1 MSIVSYSRLS
11 FVVSR
16 RIVCRNGIFLV
27 FFIWCTAVVMRSNV
41 ITWWGNGNTWLRG
54 ITNTSRWKI
63 TNREGCFSSILQMN
77 VGIAGIDFQW
87 FCFVN
92 QGHVLISKVAFFINR
107 AWFQPRRNG
116 SSIDRSPS
124 VVKNSFVGSAV
135 RWCTQQGTNRVIRI
149 WQGILPV
156 SQRELPGLQWAL
168 YSFPYST
175 VEFLALPISP
185 GVETCSSA
193 RSNAVWVQPRF
204 QLVGLKRWPS
214 IRMNVRAHSKNRRQ
228 LRQTLNDGF
237 RGYIRTRKAKGNLE
251 YSSTTVIKYVTG
263 SAWQQACEVQVQS
276 FKNLRSFE
284 KSSNI
289 WSNEVGLY
297 LLTFFTLRCHLSYV
311 SESEWKMFGTN
322 EVTHP
327 RNAWMTESNVKTAQ
341 AVLLNITT
349 VSSSQTVGTNIFYP
363 RAMHNIVAIRRQLQ
377 PPPRDFDVFDFVG
390 VSHVLH
396 EWHTLLVSYK
406 GKMLSNKQMPP
417 LSKCFYHSVGL
428 LFNGRMALFA
438 RR

>member
-1 MSIVSYSRLS
+1 MGSSLFR
-11 FVVSR
+11 
-16 RIVCRNGIFLV
+16 
-27 FFIWCTAVVMRSNV
+27 
-41 ITWWGNGNTWLRG
+41 TWRFT
-54 ITNTSRWKI
+54 KI
-63 TNREGCFSSILQMN
+63 GPGFNHDGMEVPLTDR
-77 VGIAGIDFQW
+77 
-87 FCFVN
+87 
-92 QGHVLISKVAFFINR
+92 R
-107 AWFQPRRNG
+107 AWWNIFSCGVQFVDVHNKERIEWSASDRISSQWVRGSCLDIRR
-116 SSIDRSPS
+116 
-124 VVKNSFVGSAV
+124 
-135 RWCTQQGTNRVIRI
+135 
-149 WQGILPV
+149 
-156 SQRELPGLQWAL
+156 AL

-175 VEFLALPISP
+175 VEFLALPIAP

-193 RSNAVWVQPRF
+193 RGNAVWVQPRV

-214 IRMNVRAHSKNRRQ
+214 IRMNVRAHSKNRKQ

-349 VSSSQTVGTNIFYP
+349 VSLSQTVGTNIFYP